1 MTLRKPAEKLHE
13 NRGETLIETL
23 AAILVAALAAALL
36 FSGVTTSVEMAKS
49 TRVAE
54 DAYYK
59 TVSGAENRNTAV
71 AVDESSS
78 LPHVSVKVSGN
89 EMKFTG
95 VDVNL
100 YGGNGLYSYSYKEV
114 P

>member
-23 AAILVAALAAALL
+23 AAILVAALATALL
-36 FSGVTTSVEMAKS
+36 FSGVTTSVKMAKS
-49 TRVAE
+49 AQVAD

-59 TVSGAENRNTAV
+59 TVSGAENRKTAV
-71 AVDESSS
+71 SV
-78 LPHVSVKVSGN
+78 PTQPYVTVKVSGN
-89 EMKFTG
+89 DVVFVPIPTT
-95 VDVNL
+95 VNVNL
-100 YGGNGLYSYSYKEV
+100 YGGNGLYSYKEV